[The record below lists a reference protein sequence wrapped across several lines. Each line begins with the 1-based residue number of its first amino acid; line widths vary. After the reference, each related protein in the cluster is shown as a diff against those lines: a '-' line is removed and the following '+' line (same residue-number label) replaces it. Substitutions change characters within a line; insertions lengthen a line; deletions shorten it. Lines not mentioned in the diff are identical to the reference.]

1 MFEKQSSINHVELK
15 GQTDPVTDIV
25 IILHVLAAILFLG
38 PVTVAT
44 SSFHVRAV
52 DAHNGDTRAAG
63 AAHNLYKISQTYGVL
78 SLLVPLLGLA
88 IMFLDTGYYF
98 TQYNFHAAIVLS
110 VLAWAI
116 LLFLVMPRQRKMMGA
131 LGLLEADEQ
140 AAETFEITDWKKA
153 KSQLSMFGGIWALLW
168 VLTAITMFL

>member
-1 MFEKQSSINHVELK
+1 M
-15 GQTDPVTDIV
+15 IV
-25 IILHVLAAILFLG
+25 LHVLAAILFLG

-52 DAHNGDTRAAG
+52 EAHNGDAQAAG
-63 AAHNLYKISQTYGVL
+63 AAKTLYKISTTYGML

-98 TQYNFHAAIVLS
+98 TQYNFHASILLAVI
-110 VLAWAI
+110 AWAI
-116 LLFLVMPRQRKMMGA
+116 LLFLILPRQKKMMGA

-140 AAETFEITDWKKA
+140 AAKTYEIADWKKA
-153 KSQLSMFGGIWALLW
+153 KGQLSMFGGIWALLW